1 MARRLIEREAPASQ
15 QWLGDRMVGCPV
27 HELREKLR
35 AADLRPTLQRIALG
49 WLLFGRGNRHVTAE
63 TLHEE
68 ATTARVPVSLATVYN
83 TLRQF
88 SEAGLLTEI
97 GIDGSKMYFDT
108 NTSRHH
114 HFLLEDEQM
123 LIDIPDGRISV
134 GGLPEAPDGMEITQ
148 VDLVVRVRR
157 KAKAP

>member
-1 MARRLIEREAPASQ
+1 MARRLIEREATPSQ
-15 QWLGDRMVGCPV
+15 QWLGDRMAGCPV
-27 HELREKLR
+27 HEVRERLR

-63 TLHEE
+63 SLHEE
-68 ATTARVPVSLATVYN
+68 ATVARVPVSLATVYN

-88 SEAGLLTEI
+88 SEAGLLNEI
-97 GIDGSKMYFDT
+97 GIDGSRTYFDT

-123 LIDIPDGRISV
+123 LIDIPEGRIKV
-134 GGLPEAPDGMEITQ
+134 DGLPEAPDGMEITQ

-157 KAKAP
+157 LARPS

>member
-15 QWLGDRMVGCPV
+15 QWLGNRMVGCPV

-35 AADLRPTLQRIALG
+35 SADLRPTLQRIALG

-68 ATTARVPVSLATVYN
+68 AVAARVPVSLATVYN

-88 SEAGLLTEI
+88 SESGLLTEI
-97 GIDGSKMYFDT
+97 GIDGSKTYFDT

-114 HFLLEDEQM
+114 HFLLEDEQI
-123 LIDIPDGRISV
+123 LIDIPEGRISV
-134 GGLPEAPDGMEITQ
+134 GGLPEAPEGMEISR

-157 KAKAP
+157 KAKAS

>member
-1 MARRLIEREAPASQ
+1 MARRLIEREATASQ

-97 GIDGSKMYFDT
+97 GIDGSRTYFDT

-114 HFLLEDEQM
+114 HFLLEDERM
-123 LIDIPDGRISV
+123 LIDIPDGRVSI
-134 GGLPEAPDGMEITQ
+134 GALPEAPDGMEITQ

-157 KAKAP
+157 KAEAP

>member
-1 MARRLIEREAPASQ
+1 MVRRLIEREAPASQ

-27 HELREKLR
+27 HELRERLR

-63 TLHEE
+63 VLHQE
-68 ATTARVPVSLATVYN
+68 ATAARVPVSLATVYN

-88 SEAGLLTEI
+88 SDAGLLTEI
-97 GIDGSKMYFDT
+97 GVDGSRTFFDT

-123 LIDIPDGRISV
+123 LIDIPEGRITV
-134 GGLPEAPDGMEITQ
+134 AGLPEPPEGMEITR
-148 VDLVVRVRR
+148 VDLVVRVKR
-157 KAKAP
+157 KAE

>member
-1 MARRLIEREAPASQ
+1 MARRLLEKDMPASQ
-15 QWLGDRMVGCPV
+15 QWLDDRMSGCPV
-27 HELREKLR
+27 HELRTRLR
-35 AADLRPTLQRIALG
+35 EADLRPTLQRIALG

-68 ATTARVPVSLATVYN
+68 ATARRVPVSLATVYN

-97 GIDGSKMYFDT
+97 GIDGSRTYFDT

-114 HFLLEDEQM
+114 HFLLEDEQK
-123 LIDIPDGRISV
+123 LIDIPEGKIAVS
-134 GGLPEAPDGMEITQ
+134 GLPEAPEGMEVTR

-157 KAKAP
+157 RPA

>member
-1 MARRLIEREAPASQ
+1 MARRLIERAPASQ

-68 ATTARVPVSLATVYN
+68 ATAARVPVSLATVYN

-97 GIDGSKMYFDT
+97 GIDGSKTYFDT

-114 HFLLEDEQM
+114 HFLLEDEQT
-123 LIDIPDGRISV
+123 LVDIPEGHVAIA
-134 GGLPEAPDGMEITQ
+134 GLPDAPDGMEVTR
-148 VDLVVRVRR
+148 VDVVIRVRR
-157 KAKAP
+157 KARPS

>member
-1 MARRLIEREAPASQ
+1 
-15 QWLGDRMVGCPV
+15 MVGCPV
-27 HELREKLR
+27 HDVRERLR

-63 TLHEE
+63 RLHEE
-68 ATTARVPVSLATVYN
+68 AMTSRVPVSLATVYN

-88 SEAGLLTEI
+88 SDAGLLTEI
-97 GIDGSKMYFDT
+97 GVDGSKTFFDT

-123 LIDIPDGRISV
+123 LIDIPEGRISV
-134 GGLPEAPDGMEITQ
+134 DGLPEPPDGMEITR
-148 VDLVVRVRR
+148 VDLIVRVRR
-157 KAKAP
+157 KGGQAEKRAN

>member
-1 MARRLIEREAPASQ
+1 MARRLIERQATPSQ

-27 HELREKLR
+27 HEVRERLR

-63 TLHEE
+63 ILHEE
-68 ATTARVPVSLATVYN
+68 ATAARVPVSLATVYN

-88 SEAGLLTEI
+88 SDAGLLTEI
-97 GIDGSKMYFDT
+97 GVDGSKTFFDT

-114 HFLLEDEQM
+114 HFLLEDEQT
-123 LIDIPDGRISV
+123 LIDIPEGRISV
-134 GGLPEAPDGMEITQ
+134 AGLPEAPDGMEITR
-148 VDLVVRVRR
+148 VDLVVRVKR
-157 KAKAP
+157 KPD